1 MSAEI
6 TEVNGQ
12 MCLVHVIQPSNS
24 LLSISMMYNVDM
36 QHIKAANGL
45 PGDVIS
51 HNKTL
56 NIPMT
61 ETFKAPSAEALSPE
75 EVRRKTAITEMNS
88 HMGQAQGM
96 PGGDF
101 TEQATFYCE
110 ENDYDIG
117 KAKQAFD
124 RDRAFEEAQ
133 YRGNQIY

>member
-6 TEVNGQ
+6 KEVNGQ
-12 MCLVHVIQPSNS
+12 MCLVHVLLPSNS
-24 LLSISMMYNVDM
+24 LLSISMMYNVDI
-36 QHIKAANGL
+36 QSIKAANGL

-51 HNKTL
+51 HLKAINV
-56 NIPMT
+56 PMT
-61 ETFKAPSAEALSPE
+61 ETFKAPSAESLSPE
-75 EVRRKTAITEMNS
+75 EVRRKNAITEMNN
-88 HMGQAQGM
+88 HMCQVQGI

-101 TEQATFYCE
+101 IEQATFYCE
-110 ENDYDIG
+110 ENGYDSG